1 MPVHRGKDSQG
12 PYYQW
17 GGSGKKYRYTPGD
30 TRSRDAAKRMAI
42 KQGQA
47 AHARG
52 YRG

>member
-1 MPVHRGKDSQG
+1 MPVRRRRDAKG

-17 GGSGKKYRYTPGD
+17 GDHGRKYRYTPRD
-30 TRSRDAAKRMAI
+30 SASRAQAKRRATQ
-42 KQGQA
+42 QGQA